1 MSRAVSQSPAS
12 VVSHDGASS
21 GVMLVATPPFPLP
34 PPPPSPIAAHDEE
47 IQSGMEA
54 CDYEQHRI
62 DHELDIFLQ
71 QDNEKWEE
79 QDEAAATE
87 PEAAATEP
95 EDEGAVTEPED
106 EGAVTEAEDEGAATE
121 PEDEGA
127 VTEAEDEAAAT
138 EPEEGMES
146 VTEEFSDRWW
156 RRNHREQQIIAR
168 YIAEGVSSF
177 PFECGEWSSDDEL

>member
-95 EDEGAVTEPED
+95 EDEGAVTE
-106 EGAVTEAEDEGAATE
+106 
-121 PEDEGA
+121 
-127 VTEAEDEAAAT
+127 AEDEAAAT